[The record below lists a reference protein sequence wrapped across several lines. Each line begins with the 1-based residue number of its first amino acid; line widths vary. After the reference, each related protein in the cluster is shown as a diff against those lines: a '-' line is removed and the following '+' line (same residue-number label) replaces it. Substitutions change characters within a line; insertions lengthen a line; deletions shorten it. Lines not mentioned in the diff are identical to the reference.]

1 MKSRRVMLVTAI
13 TLFTALAIPAELAGQ
28 DDTAQAN
35 KPKHHHYKLV
45 DIGLGGPQSA
55 VFEFAHTLTNRGA
68 VVGIAETSTPDPNY
82 PNFTPFV
89 GFGNPD
95 PFIQHAF
102 LWHNGVLTDLG
113 ALIHSSQASAVNA
126 RGVVVGVSENG
137 LIDPLNG
144 FLAAHAV
151 IWNDGQ
157 IIDLGTLE
165 GGYESLANDINKR
178 GQVVGNS
185 QNAIPDPFGYAGVQ
199 TRAFLWQNGAMKDL
213 GELGTGNDAVAS
225 LVSDRGQVAGWSF
238 TNSTANPV
246 TEIPTQDPYFWENGT
261 MLDLGTLGGT
271 SGVPSALNN
280 RGQVVGV
287 SNASGDIFGH
297 PFLWTKPGP
306 MQDLGTFGGNFG
318 SAFWINDAGDI
329 VGVASFPGDQI
340 FHAFLWKDGVKTD
353 LGTLDG
359 DSTSDAI
366 GVNSKDQVVGSSVSG
381 NGFVRGF
388 LWENGSMFD
397 LNTLISP
404 SSKLN
409 LYFPSIINDRGE
421 IAGQAQLPNGD
432 IHAFLLIPCD
442 ESHSDVEGCDYS
454 PVEANTAV
462 PQTKPGV
469 RNTSSRTLP
478 QSFMRWMNR
487 YHFPDVA
494 IGPIN

>member
-1 MKSRRVMLVTAI
+1 MKSNKLTWLMLLP
-13 TLFTALAIPAELAGQ
+13 LFASVAIPAGLAGQ

-55 VFEFAHTLTNRGA
+55 VFEFAHTLSKRGA
-68 VVGIAETSTPDPNY
+68 VVGMAETSAPDPNY
-82 PNFTPFV
+82 PNFSPFV

-95 PFIQHAF
+95 PFTQHAF
-102 LWHNGVLTDLG
+102 LWQNGVLTDLG
-113 ALIHSSQASAVNA
+113 ALIDSSQAAAVNA

-144 FLAAHAV
+144 VLAVHAV
-151 IWNDGQ
+151 VWNDGQ

-165 GGYESLANDINKR
+165 GGYESLASDINDR
-178 GQVVGNS
+178 GEVVGNS
-185 QNAIPDPFGYAGVQ
+185 QNAIPDPFGYGGVQ
-199 TRAFLWQNGAMKDL
+199 TRAVLWRNGTLQDL
-213 GELGTGNDAVAS
+213 GTLGTGNDAITNFVNE
-225 LVSDRGQVAGWSF
+225 RGQVAGWSY
-238 TNSTANPV
+238 TNSTPSPV
-246 TEIPTQDPYFWENGT
+246 RGSPTQDPYLWENGA

-271 SGVPSALNN
+271 LGFPMALND
-280 RGQVVGV
+280 RGQVVGQ
-287 SNASGDIFGH
+287 SNLAGDLTFR

-318 SAFWINDAGDI
+318 SAFWINDSGDV
-329 VGVASFPGDQI
+329 VGAASFPGDQI
-340 FHAFLWKDGVKTD
+340 VHAFLWKDGVKTD

-366 GVNSKDQVVGSSVSG
+366 GVNSKDQAVGSSVSG

-404 SSKLN
+404 GSKLN

-469 RNTSSRTLP
+469 RNTSSRPLP

-487 YHFPDVA
+487 YHFPGVA
-494 IGPIN
+494 IGPID

>member
-1 MKSRRVMLVTAI
+1 MKSKSLGGTIVM
-13 TLFTALAIPAELAGQ
+13 TLFTALAIPVGLAGQ

-68 VVGIAETSTPDPNY
+68 VVGMAETSSPDPNY
-82 PNFTPFV
+82 PNFSPFL

-95 PFIQHAF
+95 PFIQRAF
-102 LWHNGVLTDLG
+102 LWQNGVLTDLG
-113 ALIHSSQASAVNA
+113 AFIDSSQAYAVNA
-126 RGVVVGVSENG
+126 KGVAVGVSENG

-144 FLAAHAV
+144 LLAVHAV

-165 GGYESLANDINKR
+165 GGYESLANDINDR
-178 GQVVGNS
+178 GEVVGNS
-185 QNAIPDPFGYAGVQ
+185 QNAIPDPFGYGGVQ
-199 TRAFLWQNGAMKDL
+199 TRAVLWRNGTMQDL
-213 GELGTGNDAVAS
+213 GTLATGNDAITIRVN
-225 LVSDRGQVAGWSF
+225 DRGQVAGWSF
-238 TNSTANPV
+238 TNSTSNPV
-246 TEIPTQDPYFWENGT
+246 TSIPTQDPFVWHDGK

-271 SGVPSALNN
+271 AGVPSALNN
-280 RGQVVGV
+280 RGQVVGLSNVAGDV
-287 SNASGDIFGH
+287 SGH
-297 PFLWTKPGP
+297 PFLWTDPGP

-318 SAFWINDAGDI
+318 SAFWINDAGDV
-329 VGVASFPGDQI
+329 VGVASFLGDQMV
-340 FHAFLWKDGVKTD
+340 HAFLWKDGVKTD
-353 LGTLDG
+353 LGTLEG

-366 GVNSKDQVVGSSVSG
+366 GVNSKDQVVGSSISG

-397 LNTLISP
+397 LNTLIP
-404 SSKLN
+404 PGSKLN

-442 ESHSDVEGCDYS
+442 ENHPDIEGCDYS

-469 RNTSSRTLP
+469 HNTSSRTLP

-487 YHFPDVA
+487 YHFPGVA